1 MAHLDSGGDS
11 ANQLRKQRAALAD
24 FGQKAFQSGDLD
36 DVLHRA
42 AELVSQALGVRLV
55 KVLEYLPEEHK
66 LLVRAGVNWNPGVV
80 GKAKIG
86 ADLESPAGY
95 ALQFNEPV
103 VSEDVAAET
112 RFRIPELLVEH
123 GVKSMVNVIIQGDDK
138 PFGVLEVDA
147 TERSPFTDDD
157 IAFLRNYTNLLAA
170 AIDRIRAHETLTQA
184 VEERELLT
192 NELRHRVRNLLALVQ
207 SLASQTKV
215 EGRTADEYK
224 ASFLG
229 RLRALE
235 RAEGIAFEKQ
245 TGDADLR
252 ELMEHVLE
260 PYLSGPGD
268 AISLAGE
275 PVALGARQVRML
287 ALVVHELATNATKYG
302 GLSVPE
308 GRVEVSW
315 HVVEE
320 DTARV
325 VRFAWRERNGP
336 PVTPPRS
343 SGFGSR
349 LIERA
354 AALEL
359 GGKTELRYPPAGLE
373 CDIAFDLG

>member
-1 MAHLDSGGDS
+1 MAHPDSDGDT

-24 FGQKAFQSGDLD
+24 FGLKAFQSGDLD
-36 DVLHRA
+36 DLLHRA
-42 AELVSQALGVRLV
+42 AELVSQALCVRLV
-55 KVLEYLPEEHK
+55 KVLEYLPEERQ
-66 LLVRAGVNWNPGVV
+66 LLVRAGVNWKPGVV
-80 GKAKIG
+80 GKARIG
-86 ADLESPAGY
+86 ADLGSPGGY
-95 ALQFNEPV
+95 ALQRDEPV
-103 VSEDVAAET
+103 ISEDVAAET
-112 RFRIPELLVEH
+112 RFRIPELLVDH
-123 GVKSMVNVIIQGDDK
+123 GVKSMVNVIIQGGGE
-138 PFGVLEVDA
+138 PFGVLEVDS

-157 IAFLRNYTNLLAA
+157 IAFLRNYANLLAA
-170 AIDRIRAHETLTQA
+170 AIGRIRAHAILTQA
-184 VEERELLT
+184 VEERDLLT

-207 SLASQTKV
+207 SLASQTRV
-215 EGRTADEYK
+215 EGRTAEEYK
-224 ASFLG
+224 RSFLG

-245 TGDADLR
+245 TGDVDLR

-260 PYLSGPGD
+260 PYLSGTDD

-302 GLSVPE
+302 CLSVPE

-315 HVVEE
+315 EVV
-320 DTARV
+320 DRKTARV
-325 VRFAWRERNGP
+325 VKFAWRERNGP

-343 SGFGSR
+343 TGFGSR

-373 CDIAFDLG
+373 CDMVFDLG